1 MRDSNKVQSVIK
13 AMKIFEELVYNGSAI
28 SLSKLSDRVEL
39 NISTVHRLIN
49 TLLDLG
55 YVEQNADGQYRLGL
69 FAYEVSE
76 MINREFDLRKV
87 VHPILEDIAAEC
99 NETCNLV
106 VLEDSQVVY
115 LDQVES
121 TNMVR
126 MFASPGSRGPA
137 YCTGAGKMLLSYLE
151 EEELEAYINKTEF
164 IPYTDSTI
172 TDPLNMKRELK
183 KIRLQ
188 NYSLDLEE
196 RERGVRCVAAPILGK
211 ERKIMGAIS
220 VSGPSTRITMDFLEK
235 RLIPLVTE
243 KANLITRKFQNS
255 RAV

>member
-28 SLSKLSDRVEL
+28 SLSKLSERVGL
-39 NISTVHRLIN
+39 NISTVHRLVN

-55 YVEQNADGQYRLGL
+55 YVEQNGDGQYRLGL
-69 FAYEVSE
+69 FAYEIADI
-76 MINREFDLRKV
+76 INRDFDLRKV
-87 VHPILEDIAAEC
+87 VHPILEEIAAEC

-106 VLEDSQVVY
+106 VLENSQVVY

-151 EEELEAYINKTEF
+151 ERELAEYIQKTEF
-164 IPYTDSTI
+164 VPYTENTI
-172 TDPLNMKRELK
+172 TDPLELERELK

-188 NYSLDLEE
+188 GYSLDLEE
-196 RERGVRCVAAPILGK
+196 REKGVRCVAAPILGR
-211 ERKIMGAIS
+211 EGKILGAIS
-220 VSGPSTRITMDFLEK
+220 VSGPSTRISMDFLK
-235 RLIPLVTE
+235 QKLIPLVTE
-243 KANLITRKFQNS
+243 KSNYITRRFRNS
-255 RAV
+255 RIG